1 MESEDSDERVPLT
14 QEPLV
19 VHFILLSQSLQ
30 FSQFIHSS
38 LHSKASTPEQENTK
52 TESLQSE
59 AAPTRG
65 TGRSAM
71 VRGVGTGAASA
82 DERKRRQKNNKDRRS
97 TLHNMKARALKQMGV
112 MKASEA
118 GDEGG
123 RAAGRPPRRRGAL
136 PGGAKG
142 AKPQGAKRGK
152 SKGAE
157 DVEASREA
165 ERRLKAKQKD
175 LKRTQ
180 KKKAKTK
187 MLFKRTKKGQ
197 PVMKHRIEDILSKI

>member
-1 MESEDSDERVPLT
+1 MSRKT
-14 QEPLV
+14 QK
-19 VHFILLSQSLQ
+19 I
-30 FSQFIHSS
+30 
-38 LHSKASTPEQENTK
+38 K
-52 TESLQSE
+52 SLQSE

-71 VRGVGTGAASA
+71 VRGDGTGAASA

-118 GDEGG
+118 VDEGG
-123 RAAGRPPRRRGAL
+123 RAAGRPPRRRGVV

-142 AKPQGAKRGK
+142 GKPQGAKRGK

-175 LKRTQ
+175 LKFTQ

>member
-1 MESEDSDERVPLT
+1 MSAFRKPKNRLLCTSSCSPNHPNSVNS
-14 QEPLV
+14 
-19 VHFILLSQSLQ
+19 FILLSIPRPALLSR
-30 FSQFIHSS
+30 
-38 LHSKASTPEQENTK
+38 KTK
-52 TESLQSE
+52 SLQSE

-71 VRGVGTGAASA
+71 VRGGGTGAASA

-123 RAAGRPPRRRGAL
+123 RAAGRPPRRRGAK
-136 PGGAKG
+136 GG
-142 AKPQGAKRGK
+142 KPQGAKRGK

>member
-1 MESEDSDERVPLT
+1 
-14 QEPLV
+14 
-19 VHFILLSQSLQ
+19 
-30 FSQFIHSS
+30 
-38 LHSKASTPEQENTK
+38 
-52 TESLQSE
+52 
-59 AAPTRG
+59 
-65 TGRSAM
+65 M

-165 ERRLKAKQKD
+165 ECRLKAKQKD